1 MVYMFFDK
9 KASDANIPDGV
20 VTSDDL
26 EQISEIIVEMLKDL
40 LKPQKKKYMP
50 SISKN
55 INIDKSDEMANEYNN
70 TYHSPVKMKPVNVKS
85 TT

>member
-26 EQISEIIVEMLKDL
+26 EQISAIIV
-40 LKPQKKKYMP
+40 
-50 SISKN
+50 
-55 INIDKSDEMANEYNN
+55 
-70 TYHSPVKMKPVNVKS
+70 VG
-85 TT
+85 

>member
-1 MVYMFFDK
+1 
-9 KASDANIPDGV
+9 
-20 VTSDDL
+20 
-26 EQISEIIVEMLKDL
+26 MLKDL